1 VAQEEI
7 AMRYIFWNQSSKE
20 KSKAKQHAVLKEA
33 GLCLLSLAVGFAVWL
48 LLSL

>member
-1 VAQEEI
+1 
-7 AMRYIFWNQSSKE
+7 MKTIFWKQTSRE
-20 KSKAKQHAVLKEA
+20 KSKAKQSAVLKEA